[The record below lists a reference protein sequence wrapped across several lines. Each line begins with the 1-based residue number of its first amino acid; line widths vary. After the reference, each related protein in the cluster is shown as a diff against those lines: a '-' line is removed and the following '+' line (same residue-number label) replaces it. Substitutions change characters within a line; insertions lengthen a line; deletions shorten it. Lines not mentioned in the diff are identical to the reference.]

1 MRLVRVQD
9 LLVCTATHSNV
20 QVYATVDIKK
30 KKRIPIEPPDAG
42 VEHFDCP
49 TAGDEESS
57 AIAGTRSVPVKHSH
71 DIIPSVQTQR
81 HEYSTVDLSKKNRNK
96 IPTPVHVEPQVN
108 GVPDVSKHNVNL
120 CEADTGKDSNGI
132 STLLPVKHNTVIIV
146 DPLYKGQVVDGSF
159 ILHRVEPLYKG
170 QVGGSPLL

>member
-1 MRLVRVQD
+1 MRLVRFQD

-42 VEHFDCP
+42 VEHFDCT
-49 TAGDEESS
+49 TAGEEASS
-57 AIAGTRSVPVKHSH
+57 AIAGIRTVQVN
-71 DIIPSVQTQR
+71 DIIPSVQTQH

-96 IPTPVHVEPQVN
+96 IPTPVEPEVN

-120 CEADTGKDSNGI
+120 CEADTGKDSDGI
-132 STLLPVKHNTVIIV
+132 SALLPVKHNTVIIV

-170 QVGGSPLL
+170 QLQVGGS

>member
-1 MRLVRVQD
+1 MRLVRFQD

-42 VEHFDCP
+42 VEHFDCII
-49 TAGDEESS
+49 AGEEASS
-57 AIAGTRSVPVKHSH
+57 AIAGIRTVQVN

-96 IPTPVHVEPQVN
+96 IPTPVHVEPQVK

-120 CEADTGKDSNGI
+120 CEADSGKDSDGI

-146 DPLYKGQVVDGSF
+146 DPLYKGQLIKLWMGPLSF
-159 ILHRVEPLYKG
+159 IELSLSTRDK
-170 QVGGSPLL
+170 